1 MGDYS
6 LSAWFFPVS
15 CLLCWEI
22 EKRTSCQK
30 RDHTAC
36 CTLIPLCSSSG
47 IYSIVTTAHAYT
59 TKGLWAFSV
68 SSLLVKKLHLRRE
81 ASRCI
86 TSLLSATMISST
98 YLVVFWACLLCC
110 DKNKDGKSSTVIRK
124 CVEDQDTISVISYRF
139 YLKDLRWTF
148 KNCNS

>member
-1 MGDYS
+1 MVFPRF
-6 LSAWFFPVS
+6 LSALLGNWKKNFLSEKRPHCLLHTHPSLQLQWDLFHSYYSS
-15 CLLCWEI
+15 CLYH
-22 EKRTSCQK
+22 R
-30 RDHTAC
+30 R
-36 CTLIPLCSSSG
+36 
-47 IYSIVTTAHAYT
+47 IV
-59 TKGLWAFSV
+59 GFQCVV
-68 SSLLVKKLHLRRE
+68 SAGQKLHLRRE
-81 ASRCI
+81 ASRRI

-110 DKNKDGKSSTVIRK
+110 DKNKDGKNLTVIRK